1 MVCDSLFVYVFVI
14 VSQVGDI
21 SFHKIWVGSGPTCT
35 DTNITSGTE
44 NYTPMNLEV
53 KNVPLLL

>member
-1 MVCDSLFVYVFVI
+1 MLCDSLFVYVFVI

-21 SFHKIWVGSGPTCT
+21 SFHKIWVGSGPTCS

-44 NYTPMNLEV
+44 NNTPMNLEV